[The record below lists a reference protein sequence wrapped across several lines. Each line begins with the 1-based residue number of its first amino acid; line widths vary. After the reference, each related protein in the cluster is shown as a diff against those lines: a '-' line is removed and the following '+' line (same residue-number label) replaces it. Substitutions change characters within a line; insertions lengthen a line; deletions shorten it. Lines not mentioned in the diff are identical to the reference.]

1 MKFERLFGLFVA
13 LAVCLTVFSLDAWA
27 SLPFVI
33 LLIIAVVVGVVA
45 TFLGHRIS
53 RQKRT

>member
-27 SLPFVI
+27 SPPFVI
-33 LLIIAVVVGVVA
+33 LLITAAAVGVVA
-45 TFLGHRIS
+45 TFLGHRTF
-53 RQKRT
+53 RQKKT